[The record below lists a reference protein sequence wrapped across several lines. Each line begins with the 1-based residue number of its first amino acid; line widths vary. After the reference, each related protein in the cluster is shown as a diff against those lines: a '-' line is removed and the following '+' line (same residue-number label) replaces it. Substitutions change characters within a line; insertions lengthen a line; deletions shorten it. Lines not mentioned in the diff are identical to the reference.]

1 MNRFIFLIPALL
13 AAVSTAQADWLNFR
27 GPNASGYDS
36 SVKNLPTKL
45 SEKTLAWKVSLPGR
59 GLGCPIIVGDR
70 VFISA
75 ASGPEQRQLHVL
87 CFSAKDGKPIWE
99 RKFWVTGR
107 TMSHPKTCVAAP
119 SPASDGER
127 IFALYSSNDLIC
139 LDLDGNL
146 KWMRGLTLDYP
157 NASNSLGMASSLIV
171 ADNTLVAQ
179 IENDSESFAAGF
191 DLDTGINKWKIDRPS
206 SANWTSPTLLKIDS
220 QTVVGL
226 QSSKGILGVLPDTGS
241 SVFNFTGGASTI
253 PSSSTLGGTLYIPSH
268 GLTAIKVS
276 ADGGEPKK
284 LWNESAQSPGNASP
298 ILIGN
303 KIYTINKA
311 GVLSCAEIK
320 TGTRLWRTRLK
331 GPFSSSPVAGG
342 NNHLY
347 VFSENGVGQ
356 CVDLNAKEREVELT
370 AKLADENK
378 PKKSEIEGI
387 KSKLADIKDKIIS
400 EIELEETIL
409 GTPSLSQDGLFVRS
423 DKTLF
428 KFSSQ

>member
-1 MNRFIFLIPALL
+1 
-13 AAVSTAQADWLNFR
+13 
-27 GPNASGYDS
+27 
-36 SVKNLPTKL
+36 
-45 SEKTLAWKVSLPGR
+45 
-59 GLGCPIIVGDR
+59 
-70 VFISA
+70 
-75 ASGPEQRQLHVL
+75 
-87 CFSAKDGKPIWE
+87 
-99 RKFWVTGR
+99 
-107 TMSHPKTCVAAP
+107 
-119 SPASDGER
+119 
-127 IFALYSSNDLIC
+127 
-139 LDLDGNL
+139 
-146 KWMRGLTLDYP
+146 
-157 NASNSLGMASSLIV
+157 
-171 ADNTLVAQ
+171 
-179 IENDSESFAAGF
+179 
-191 DLDTGINKWKIDRPS
+191 
-206 SANWTSPTLLKIDS
+206 
-220 QTVVGL
+220 L